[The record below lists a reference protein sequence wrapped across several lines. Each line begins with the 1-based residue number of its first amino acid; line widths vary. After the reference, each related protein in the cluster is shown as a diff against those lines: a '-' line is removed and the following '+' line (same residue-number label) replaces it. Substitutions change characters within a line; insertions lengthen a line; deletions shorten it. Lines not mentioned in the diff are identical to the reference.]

1 MKHFIKHTCKI
12 ASYLLEQLI
21 TTFVNSGKTFGFN
34 SFMSFSPGF
43 LTVPHKKSSVQT
55 GRRFN
60 PLHHTAFALILLCTI
75 PLLNSCTT
83 VKEYEKNKL
92 NDAEMVLGNRTIEK
106 TELSFQSYREG
117 SSGANAGKVGGG
129 CGCN

>member
-1 MKHFIKHTCKI
+1 MKNLIKIFAC
-12 ASYLLEQLI
+12 LLI
-21 TTFVNSGKTFGFN
+21 TAA
-34 SFMSFSPGF
+34 
-43 LTVPHKKSSVQT
+43 SVQ
-55 GRRFN
+55 
-60 PLHHTAFALILLCTI
+60 
-75 PLLNSCTT
+75 SCTT

-117 SSGANAGKVGGG
+117 SSGANTGKVGGG